1 MCAPMDK
8 NCPLLILYS
17 FRNSRFKWGFQGD
30 PNESRFYG
38 NKKGFERTPDKL
50 LQQFFKENEIIEFHH
65 GDSIGADSQA
75 HQIYLAVH
83 PGKKVFLHPTTKDR
97 GFNKAENLVE
107 YSEEPN
113 PLKRNERIVRI
124 CDLLLVCPKS
134 IQQEARSGTW
144 ATYRYAMKLK
154 KKVLV
159 LI

>member
-1 MCAPMDK
+1 MPQCTKIVLSLFYTHFETPGSNGVSREIQMK
-8 NCPLLILYS
+8 VGFTGTRKGLSEHQMELLH
-17 FRNSRFKWGFQGD
+17 
-30 PNESRFYG
+30 
-38 NKKGFERTPDKL
+38 
-50 LQQFFKENEIIEFHH
+50 QFFKENEIVEFHH